1 MGSSLRTA
9 QAVESCAVSACARG
23 GVGGARGNKGGKGR
37 ELSRNTVGVKLVCA
51 GALQCRAKRTVTR
64 DAASSG
70 PGTAKR
76 LSWGFSAFAP
86 QSAGMTEVGLPCMLL
101 GRRTLDLPAEM
112 QAGGGGGRPR
122 DARAR
127 IRRPWRRQ
135 PTSESPA
142 SARRQRARPGRPCR
156 RRRAR
161 ATVAGAP
168 RGREAVV
175 GDPAAWTRVLA
186 ALEAVRVAA
195 RPRGARTVVVVV
207 QPPGEPPAELPE
219 ERLGPICRQ
228 GALERRRALHNLL
241 TLSLPPGR
249 PPPSVPRGCARL
261 GAGAPGR
268 KPPFPESN
276 VWPAGSACAPGHGVP
291 WSWRVRPVRRQR
303 AQSARAA
310 AGGWR
315 A

>member
-1 MGSSLRTA
+1 MRPSRQAWPRLVCHACSL
-9 QAVESCAVSACARG
+9 
-23 GVGGARGNKGGKGR
+23 GGARLTCR
-37 ELSRNTVGVKLVCA
+37 RRCEQEAAAA
-51 GALQCRAKRTVTR
+51 GDPATRVRAF
-64 DAASSG
+64 G
-70 PGTAKR
+70 
-76 LSWGFSAFAP
+76 AP
-86 QSAGMTEVGLPCMLL
+86 
-101 GRRTLDLPAEM
+101 
-112 QAGGGGGRPR
+112 GGGRPHQT
-122 DARAR
+122 A
-127 IRRPWRRQ
+127 Q
-135 PTSESPA
+135 PVPGVIAPGLAAPA
-142 SARRQRARPGRPCR
+142 GA
-156 RRRAR
+156 RRAR

-241 TLSLPPGR
+241 TLSLSPGR